1 MREPQVDRFCRCV
14 KKVRKTLKARPGSTA
29 ESGAIAVC
37 TKSVLQTKGR
47 TLRKVRCRDKVL
59 ETQPMKGGGD
69 DQKGGMFRWMG
80 ADTPVFN
87 NQAVAEWNGFPVMLN
102 PNPEQFDGW
111 ITKYNPVVRMV
122 SEGDG
127 ELGVHK
133 ILRKMLDDTEPFN
146 QPFVKMHF
154 NLVVNQDAI
163 YPVDYNATLAKVRS
177 QNEAEKTTRL
187 DSVGNRFGK
196 DKWFGLVTRTQKKDV
211 YDLDPEQQRNAMC
224 AFLRV
229 LLRIDG
235 RMIHA
240 DLHRGNMAI
249 MYDGKPVIHD
259 VGRMKIRFGTDMPGA
274 PQSRFLRN
282 ALYSRFDNPNYYM
295 SLSQHFYIARMFKRI
310 RKAYGEVFPKPTA
323 DSGWNQKYMQPT
335 EVNEKRF
342 NQWLDAKAT
351 GADETNYVQ
360 VARVYDILSV
370 LKGLSDLPLWT
381 AAGKPAQLTA
391 YYYAR
396 KAAVTLTTYLFA
408 GYATKDN
415 VTRVVR
421 SFLAL
426 SGTMDQCGDRREKED
441 GLNYE
446 APENRYAEGY
456 MASDGGFKDET
467 RGNSS
472 SAPPP
477 PPPIRRIQPPPA
489 APESVELSQIQAEGA
504 AEKALRVQEDK
515 LNKAMIKSLSG
526 KEDADAIET
535 LSAIKAVTTTPRDIK
550 SAAKN
555 FGQPPEDKAAAP
567 ADEAEDDAEEAEVED
582 DIEVGLEVRTADTS
596 AVAKA
601 ELAERLLDAQLAQGS
616 PEEAKED
623 SRHGAYLGQGGGGME
638 GGVYRSAGAVAI
650 TFEEDPKNKG
660 WSFLPPPTD
669 PAAATAAVQAI
680 AVEHPPS
687 TIVAYISSAPGINEK
702 HDTVKRSAYAPYA
715 LTYVASYKCNLKALV
730 ETPTTVWSRDEK
742 GRLNRTPAV
751 HFPGG
756 LPYATDRVLGD
767 AISLNPE
774 GAQCLLIP
782 KFQGTVANLAA
793 RDAIGAMLNVLL
805 GLCVPRG
812 FIIDDLHV
820 DNMAVMSD
828 GRAVTFDYDR
838 LRRWEEFGGL
848 FSDILENPYGYL
860 NLPQYDHVMK
870 LGADNFSAAAA
881 SPTFFVNYDLLSVLS
896 SLKFIC
902 SKLTPAAGAAVDK
915 CMTDIATLDAT
926 INRAPNIQALGAA
939 LGAALAGVND
949 QPVSPLIQSFASEPN
964 LQTAWKQWRERRLR
978 QGGSPRGITQSFVRG
993 GGHRTPRRKGLPQL
1007 L

>member
-1 MREPQVDRFCRCV
+1 M
-14 KKVRKTLKARPGSTA
+14 KARPGSTSERGKEDRSAA
-29 ESGAIAVC
+29 EGRAIAIC

-59 ETQPMKGGGD
+59 ETQPMKPQKGGGD
-69 DQKGGMFRWMG
+69 DQKGGKFRWMG

-87 NQAVAEWNGFPVMLN
+87 NKAVGEWNGFPVMKVSD
-102 PNPEQFDGW
+102 PVKFDGW
-111 ITKYNPVVRMV
+111 IAKYNPVVRMV

-133 ILRKMLDDTEPFN
+133 ILREMLDKTDPFN

-163 YPVDYNATLAKVRS
+163 YEVDYNATLAMVKL
-177 QNEAEKTTRL
+177 QNEAEKTDRL
-187 DSVGNRFGK
+187 ISVGHRFGT
-196 DKWFGLVTRTQKKDV
+196 DKWFGLVTRTQQRDV
-211 YDLDPEQQRNAMC
+211 VDLDPEPQRDAMC

-295 SLSQHFYIARMFKRI
+295 SLSQHFYIARMFKKI

-323 DSGWNQKYMQPT
+323 ETGWKQKYMQPT
-335 EVNEKRF
+335 SESDKRF
-342 NQWLDAKAT
+342 FAWLDAKAT
-351 GADETNYVQ
+351 GANETNYVQ

-370 LKGLSDLPLWT
+370 LKGLSDLPRWT

-426 SGTMDQCGDRREKED
+426 SGTTVNQCGGRPKADQKYED
-441 GLNYE
+441 
-446 APENRYAEGY
+446 PENTYAEGY
-456 MASDGGFKDET
+456 MTPEGGFKDET
-467 RGNSS
+467 RGNPSS
-472 SAPPP
+472 PPPP
-477 PPPIRRIQPPPA
+477 PPPIRRSQPPPP
-489 APESVELSQIQAEGA
+489 APESVDLSQIGA
-504 AEKALRVQEDK
+504 TEKALRAQEDK
-515 LNKAMIKSLSG
+515 LNQARIESLRG
-526 KEDADAIET
+526 EGGAEAIET
-535 LSAIKAVTTTPRDIK
+535 LSAIKDVTTTAREVK
-550 SAAKN
+550 TAAKN
-555 FGQPPEDKAAAP
+555 FGKPPEDKAAAP
-567 ADEAEDDAEEAEVED
+567 AAEDEAEEEEAEDDF
-582 DIEVGLEVRTADTS
+582 EVGLEVRTADRS
-596 AVAKA
+596 AAAKA

-623 SRHGAYLGQGGGGME
+623 SRPGAYLGKADGRQE
-638 GGVYRSAGAVAI
+638 GGVYRSGGTAAV
-650 TFEEDPKNKG
+650 TFEAHDG
-660 WSFLPPPTD
+660 SWGFLPPPTD
-669 PAAATAAVQAI
+669 PAALTAAVQAI
-680 AVEHPPS
+680 QPAPS
-687 TIVAYISSAPGINEK
+687 PASIVAYISSDPGIMEK
-702 HDTVKRSAYAPYA
+702 HDTVKRYADYAPYA
-715 LTYVASYKCNLKALV
+715 LTYVAAYKCNLQALV

-742 GRLNRTPAV
+742 GRLNRTPVV

-756 LPYATDRVLGD
+756 MPWRPSDVLGA
-767 AISLNPE
+767 AIYLNPG
-774 GAQCLLIP
+774 GALCLLIP

-793 RDAIGAMLNVLL
+793 GDASRAMIQVLV
-805 GLCVPRG
+805 GLCVPRD
-812 FIIDDLHV
+812 FVIDDLHV
-820 DNMAVMSD
+820 SNMAVYD

-848 FSDILENPYGYL
+848 FSTILEKPDSYID
-860 NLPQYDHVMK
+860 LPQYDHVMK
-870 LGADNFSAAAA
+870 LGPAALQTYAVR
-881 SPTFFVNYDLLSVLS
+881 PDKTFFVNYDLLSVLS
-896 SLKFIC
+896 SLKFMC
-902 SKLTPAAGAAVDK
+902 SKVYNDSKHDTVRAVDT
-915 CMTDIATLDAT
+915 CMIGISTAPDAAAKKVLVETLGRALEV
-926 INRAPNIQALGAA
+926 INGGENAADYMGDFTNDEAVRDKWNKWKEARAAAAAKAAQAEMKRPRQLRG
-939 LGAALAGVND
+939 LFTPYAG
-949 QPVSPLIQSFASEPN
+949 
-964 LQTAWKQWRERRLR
+964 R
-978 QGGSPRGITQSFVRG
+978 
-993 GGHRTPRRKGLPQL
+993 RTPRRKGLPQL